1 MAGAWIPCPGAP
13 TDIGNRKFW
22 RGDHVGPLLY
32 ATGGEIPVPGAFGF
46 PGFIEDIGATAGGY
60 SYSNNYYVKIALP
73 ANSFNAAEQ
82 SAPTW
87 GANAS
92 NANNTNQLQ
101 ILWYYANNNNQVAAN
116 ANLSAEGVRITAW
129 GG

>member
-22 RGDHVGPLLY
+22 RGDHVGPALY
-32 ATGGEIPVPGAFGF
+32 ATGGEIPVPSAFGF
-46 PGFIEDIGATAGGY
+46 PGYIEEIGAAFGGA
-60 SYSNNYYVKIALP
+60 SYSTTYYVKMVPP
-73 ANSFNAAEQ
+73 ANSFNASEQ

-92 NANNTNQLQ
+92 NANNTNQIQ
-101 ILWYYANNNNQVAAN
+101 VQWFYTANNVQVAAN
-116 ANLSAEGVRITAW
+116 TNLAAEGVRITAW